1 LPSWMAFAEHC
12 RDINDM
18 KITQRL
24 LSYFD
29 RKQSKSTNKNRTRFR
44 NDICNHWDLDY
55 MSVEE
60 LEERLLDEKV
70 ETTITRKKQDS

>member
-1 LPSWMAFAEHC
+1 M
-12 RDINDM
+12 I

-29 RKQSKSTNKNRTRFR
+29 RQQSKSTKKNRTRFR

-60 LEERLLDEKV
+60 LEKRLLDDSV
-70 ETTITRKKQDS
+70 ETTIPLKKQDLL

>member
-1 LPSWMAFAEHC
+1 MPSWMAFAEHC

>member
-1 LPSWMAFAEHC
+1 MAFAEHC

>member
-1 LPSWMAFAEHC
+1 M
-12 RDINDM
+12 M

-29 RKQSKSTNKNRTRFR
+29 RKQSKSTKKSRTRFR

-55 MSVEE
+55 MSVAE
-60 LEERLLDEKV
+60 LEERLLEDKV
-70 ETTITRKKQDS
+70 ETTIPLKKQDL

>member
-1 LPSWMAFAEHC
+1 
-12 RDINDM
+12 M

-29 RKQSKSTNKNRTRFR
+29 RKQSKSTKKSRTRFR

-55 MSVEE
+55 MSVAE
-60 LEERLLDEKV
+60 LEERLLEDKV
-70 ETTITRKKQDS
+70 ETTVTHKKQDME

>member
-1 LPSWMAFAEHC
+1 
-12 RDINDM
+12 M

-29 RKQSKSTNKNRTRFR
+29 RKQSKSTKKSRTRFR

-55 MSVEE
+55 LSVAE
-60 LEERLLDEKV
+60 LEERLLEDKV
-70 ETTITRKKQDS
+70 ETTVTHKKQDME